1 MPFVPRLE
9 SGKLRHRIDI
19 LNAVTGQDSMGGQT
33 AGAGSTFATV
43 WASVEAL
50 SAREIF
56 AAQQITAQVSH
67 KVTIRWLDGVKA
79 KMAVSF
85 DGRAFDIVGV
95 QNPDG
100 RHKMLILLCLERNDG
115 D

>member
-1 MPFVPRLE
+1 MPYPNIE

-19 LNAVTGQDSMGGQT
+19 LNAVTGQDSMGGQN
-33 AGAGSTFATV
+33 AGAGSSFATV

-50 SAREIF
+50 SARELF
-56 AAQQITAQVSH
+56 AAQQLTAQVSH
-67 KVTIRWLDGVKA
+67 KVTIRWLAGVQA
-79 KMAVSF
+79 KMTVSF
-85 DGRAFDIVGV
+85 DNRALQIVGV

-100 RHKMLILLCLERNDG
+100 RHKVLVLLCLERNDG